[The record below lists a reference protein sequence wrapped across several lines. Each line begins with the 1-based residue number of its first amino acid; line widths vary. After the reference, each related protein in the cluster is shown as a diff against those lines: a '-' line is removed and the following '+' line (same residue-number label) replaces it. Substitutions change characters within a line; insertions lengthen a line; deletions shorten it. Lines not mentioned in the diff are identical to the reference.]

1 MDIGEI
7 DMGETTTNTKKW
19 ESVPDVA
26 KRLIRQQYSDYCSL
40 VAIRQQY
47 SDYCSLVADPKLWW
61 IWLKEHFDLEK

>member
-1 MDIGEI
+1 MGEI

-40 VAIRQQY
+40 VANWKRKRKN
-47 SDYCSLVADPKLWW
+47 S
-61 IWLKEHFDLEK
+61 ER